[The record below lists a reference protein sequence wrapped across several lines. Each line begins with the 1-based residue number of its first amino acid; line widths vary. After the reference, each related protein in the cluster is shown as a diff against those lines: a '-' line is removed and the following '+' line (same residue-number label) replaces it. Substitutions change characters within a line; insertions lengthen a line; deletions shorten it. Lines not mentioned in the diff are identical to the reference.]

1 MNIEDLFLENMDQ
14 LYRTALFMLSNS
26 LDAEDVVQETYV
38 RLLIKKPYCNDKEHG
53 KAWLLR
59 VCINLCK
66 NQLRFKKR
74 HPQDELWEQTQIT
87 YSLED
92 KEVLYEIS
100 SLPTK
105 LKSVIVLYAING
117 YSIKEISKI
126 LKISEYATK
135 KRLQRAREKLS
146 LQLEVNK

>member
-1 MNIEDLFLENMDQ
+1 MRRTLF
-14 LYRTALFMLSNS
+14 
-26 LDAEDVVQETYV
+26 
-38 RLLIKKPYCNDKEHG
+38 KKPKNKEHG

-126 LKISEYATK
+126 LKISESATK